1 VKVSVRT
8 LLKIARLYGVA
19 DDNTSVKD
27 LRHLDTAAEES
38 FTRST
43 FTLNKQK
50 YAILFGS
57 AVDMEDL
64 DELWPQRPRTAEP
77 LANPLDKLS
86 VETPFQG
93 KFAVMFYIPPEKQR
107 LDIFLST
114 DFDSSLSRSLWQK
127 YIKDGRVSVNGKVIA
142 QPKYEVSYA
151 DDIAVSFPDTPNN
164 DSDVPV
170 IYEDEDVI
178 VANKPSGLLTHA
190 KGGITTEQTL
200 AETFRQKTTF
210 AVDST
215 RPGIVHRLDRDTS
228 GIIILARHDSAA
240 HDLQQQFARR
250 TAKKTYLAV
259 VSGTP
264 KHEKALIDLPIARNP
279 RQPSTF
285 TVDPKGK
292 PAQTYYEVLASD
304 GEKSLLLLQP
314 KTGRT
319 HQLRVHLKQIGT
331 PICGDIVYGK
341 AGQRLMLHAWKLD
354 ICLPSGE
361 RKEFVAPIPSIF
373 LDDFPEVSL

>member
-1 VKVSVRT
+1 MKVSVRT
-8 LLKIARLYGVA
+8 LLKIARLYGIA

-27 LRHLDTAAEES
+27 LSHLDTAAEES

-64 DELWPQRPRTAEP
+64 DELWPQHPRAAEP
-77 LANPLDKLS
+77 LANPLDQLS

-93 KFAVMFYIPPEKQR
+93 KFAIMFHIPPEKQR

-164 DSDVPV
+164 NSDVPV

-228 GIIILARHDSAA
+228 GVIVLARHNSAA

-250 TAKKTYLAV
+250 ITKKTYLAV

-292 PAQTYYEVLASD
+292 SAQTYYEVLASD

-361 RKEFVAPIPSIF
+361 RKEFVAPVPSIF
-373 LDDFPEVSL
+373 FDSFPEVSL